1 MGANTQLEKDNSE
14 AIDIDINR
22 PQKETVINNFSSST
36 VV

>member
-14 AIDIDINR
+14 ATDIDITCT
-22 PQKETVINNFSSST
+22 QKESVISNFSSST